1 MTLLECERAAR
12 QATGTPSSISWRSVG
27 EMVQISVEV
36 SNDSSEQT
44 VPDTLVIEAAA
55 FGAFIPTVPI
65 ARIAVDALDPG
76 ERREITTTVSRTL
89 LDSTTQDAS
98 SEAARDRITE
108 IFNSFVQASAGSQ
121 WIGNLNVYFDRA
133 SDKAV
138 ERHCAF
144 DLKVPTGTTILAAFL
159 VRDDRCT
166 FRARCSDDAWSAEV
180 VAFGSLGAA
189 QLFVRTP
196 GDPGKTARVT
206 VDVTRTLD
214 GKVVP
219 VEFEFETVSGCGE
232 TLGCINV

>member
-1 MTLLECERAAR
+1 MTILECERTRR
-12 QATGTPSSISWRSVG
+12 QATGTPTSISWRSVG
-27 EMVQISVEV
+27 GEVQISVEV
-36 SNDSSEQT
+36 INDSSEQT
-44 VPDTLVIEAAA
+44 APDTLVIEAAA
-55 FGAFIPTVPI
+55 FGAFVPTVPI

-98 SEAARDRITE
+98 SEATVDRINE
-108 IFNSFVQASAGSQ
+108 IFNSFLQASAASQ
-121 WIGNLNVYFDRA
+121 WIGNLNVYFDTA
-133 SDKAV
+133 ADKAV

-144 DLKVPTGTTILAAFL
+144 DLKVRTGTTIVAAFI
-159 VRDDRCT
+159 VREEGCT
-166 FRARCSDDAWSAEV
+166 FRTRCSDDAWSAEIL
-180 VAFGSLGAA
+180 AMRSSGAA

-232 TLGCINV
+232 TLGCIDV

>member
-1 MTLLECERAAR
+1 MTLLECERTRR
-12 QATGTPSSISWRSVG
+12 QATGTPTSISWRSVRG
-27 EMVQISVEV
+27 GVQISVELI
-36 SNDSSEQT
+36 NDSSEQT
-44 VPDTLVIEAAA
+44 APDTLVIEAAA
-55 FGAFIPTVPI
+55 FGAFVPTVPI

-89 LDSTTQDAS
+89 LDSTSRDAS
-98 SEAARDRITE
+98 SEATLDRING
-108 IFNSFVQASAGSQ
+108 IFNFFFQGSAASQ
-121 WIGNLNVYFDRA
+121 WIGNLNVYFDTA
-133 SDKAV
+133 ADNAV

-144 DLKVPTGTTILAAFL
+144 DLKVRTDTTIVAAFI
-159 VRDDRCT
+159 VRDDGCT
-166 FRARCSDDAWSAEV
+166 FRTRCSDDAWSAEV
-180 VAFGSLGAA
+180 LAMPSSGAA

-232 TLGCINV
+232 TLGCIDV

>member
-12 QATGTPSSISWRSVG
+12 QATGIPTSISWRSVG
-27 EMVQISVEV
+27 EMVHISVEV

-44 VPDTLVIEAAA
+44 APDTLVIEAAA
-55 FGAFIPTVPI
+55 FGAFVPTVPI

-76 ERREITTTVSRTL
+76 ERREITTTVSRSL
-89 LDSTTQDAS
+89 LDSTTQDAPRRPHWTVS
-98 SEAARDRITE
+98 IE
-108 IFNSFVQASAGSQ
+108 IFNSFLQASAASQ
-121 WIGNLNVYFDRA
+121 WIGNLNVYFDTA
-133 SDKAV
+133 ADKAV

-144 DLKVPTGTTILAAFL
+144 DLKVRTDTTIVAAFI
-159 VRDDRCT
+159 VRDDGCT
-166 FRARCSDDAWSAEV
+166 FRTRCSDDAWSAEIL
-180 VAFGSLGAA
+180 AMRSSGAA

-232 TLGCINV
+232 TLGCIDV